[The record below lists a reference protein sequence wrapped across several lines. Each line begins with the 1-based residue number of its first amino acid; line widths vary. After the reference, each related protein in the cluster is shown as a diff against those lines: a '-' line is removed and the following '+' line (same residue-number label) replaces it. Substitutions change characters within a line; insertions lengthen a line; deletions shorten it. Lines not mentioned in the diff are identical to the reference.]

1 MPTFFTKNKSL
12 FYYAI
17 AMAALLFIMRWLEL
31 RLLIFRHAFE
41 VYAGAIAFIFTMLGL
56 WLAIRLNK
64 PKTRTV
70 IIEKPVV
77 TSEFVF
83 NQSEFERRNISK
95 RELEVLELMATG
107 CSNNEIAE
115 KLFLSPN
122 TIKTHAAKLFEKLDA
137 KRRTQAVEKAK
148 QLGLIR

>member
-1 MPTFFTKNKSL
+1 MPTFFTRNKSL
-12 FYYAI
+12 LYYAV
-17 AMAALLFIMRWLEL
+17 AMAALLSIMRWLEL

-56 WLAIRLNK
+56 WLAIKLNK

-70 IIEKPVV
+70 IIEKPVI

-83 NQSEFERRNISK
+83 NQSEFERLNISK

-122 TIKTHAAKLFEKLDA
+122 TIKTHAANLFEKLDA